1 MAKILQTQAVVAD
14 TFKSQEETRFAESA
28 FGEQVVAQELAFI
41 QAAPV
46 YNLLPSNFRAYTA
59 TGGGAGVE
67 NKMFKANSGTSAGG
81 YGAIQ
86 SFRSMNYKPGEG
98 AIAKFTALFESNA
111 ANSWQGA
118 GLVNLGDELSF
129 GYNGTDFGVWHRY
142 GGIAEVRT
150 VTVTGAASGSENL
163 TLTLN
168 GTAETIPLT
177 SGTVEHNAYEIA
189 DYINSSVSGWDA
201 DQLDDTVIISA
212 ASDGAKSGSYSF
224 SSSTATGT
232 IAQTTAGVTKTSDF
246 VAQANWNGQSV
257 SIDPSKGNV
266 YKIRYQYLG
275 FGAIFYDIEDPN
287 TGKFKTVHTIKFAN
301 GSTTPSLGNPSMKF
315 GIYAVNITNTSNL
328 IVRSG
333 SCGLFVDGQ
342 RVPTR
347 NPRGVVNT
355 QSVGTSFTN
364 ILTLRNRRTYNGYIN
379 QVEIQPL
386 LLDISS
392 ETGSKNFEIE
402 IRSTTDTGVE
412 QDFTNVGTNLVGDI
426 DTSSVTVTA
435 GRLLATAVVAPQTNT
450 VIDLKALGIRLPPS
464 LHLVVQA
471 KKASGAAS
479 DISASLTY
487 YEDL

>member
-1 MAKILQTQAVVAD
+1 MAKILQTQAITAD
-14 TFKSQEETRFAESA
+14 TFRTNADTRFSESA
-28 FGEQVVAQELAFI
+28 FGEQVVAQELAFV

-46 YNLLPSNFRAYTA
+46 YDLLPSNFRAYTA
-59 TGGGAGVE
+59 TGGTAGAE
-67 NKMFKANSGTSAGG
+67 NKMFKASTGTSAGG

-86 SFRSMNYKPGEG
+86 SFRSLNYKPGEG

-111 ANSWQGA
+111 ASSWQGA

-129 GYNGTDFGVWHRY
+129 GYNGTSFGIWYRHN
-142 GGIAEVRT
+142 GLAEVRT
-150 VTVTGAASGSENL
+150 ITVTGAAGGSENL

-168 GTAETIPLT
+168 GTAETVPLT

-189 DYINSSVSGWDA
+189 DYINASVAGWDA

-212 ASDGAKSGSYSF
+212 SSDGAKAGTYSF
-224 SSSTATGT
+224 SSATATGT
-232 IAQTTAGVTKTSDF
+232 IAQNKAGVTKTSEF
-246 VAQANWNGQSV
+246 VAEADWNGEAV
-257 SIDPSKGNV
+257 SIDPTKGNV
-266 YKIRYQYLG
+266 FKIRYQYLG
-275 FGAIFYDIEDPN
+275 FGAIYFDIEDPS
-287 TGKFKTVHTIKFAN
+287 TGRFKTVHTIQYAN
-301 GSTTPSLGNPSMKF
+301 DHTIPSLGNPSMKF
-315 GIYAVNITNTSNL
+315 GIYAVNLTNTSNL

-342 RVPTR
+342 RVSTR
-347 NPRGVVNT
+347 NPRGVVNS

-392 ETGSKNFEIE
+392 ESGSKNFEIE
-402 IRSTTDTGVE
+402 VRSTTDTGVE
-412 QDFTNVGTNLVGDI
+412 QNFTNAGTNLVSDV
-426 DTSSVTVTA
+426 DKSSVTVTS

-450 VIDLKALGIRLPPS
+450 IIDLKVLGIRIPPS
-464 LHLVVQA
+464 LNLVVQA